1 MCGQMV
7 GRGAHCKCMFRAGMC
22 LLMFI
27 ECVLRLT
34 ASVRWFPAEALSVVR
49 VPAFFVIA
57 DLMHCS
63 AGHRGQLE
71 APSVCV

>member
-49 VPAFFVIA
+49 VPAHF
-57 DLMHCS
+57 CY
-63 AGHRGQLE
+63 
-71 APSVCV
+71 C